1 MDKKI
6 IFQSL
11 INELQGRFNVLK
23 QSALDAKEA
32 ATNEESKAENKYD
45 TRGLEAS
52 YLAGAQAKRA
62 TELMENIE
70 RLKSLKIIDFN
81 QDTPVTST
89 ALVHI
94 EVDGEE
100 RKWFLIT
107 PCEGGIKINVDGL
120 TIFSLT
126 LESPLGKL
134 LKKKKHGDYFDFTIK
149 GEIKEYEILEVL

>member
-1 MDKKI
+1 
-6 IFQSL
+6 
-11 INELQGRFNVLK
+11 
-23 QSALDAKEA
+23 
-32 ATNEESKAENKYD
+32 
-45 TRGLEAS
+45 
-52 YLAGAQAKRA
+52 
-62 TELMENIE
+62 MENIE